1 MYSEC
6 VRCQKLGKECDGPN
20 FVAMPPQE
28 LIAWCKE
35 RKKHMGLTNAK
46 LAELSGLP
54 QGTVDS
60 LLANSHADFKVGTI
74 QQLLRVLVGGKW
86 LGDPCADPT
95 GTAGAELQEKIR
107 ALELEIKHKDETI
120 KDHEDQI
127 KSMTTLITNTNA
139 RYTKQID
146 ELQATIRDLNS
157 RHAHS
162 QDFLRDQLRGKNR
175 AVGVLSL
182 LLVICVLVI
191 IGALVVDKLNPDKG
205 FFWLN
210 DLAQLFNSSSPSSP
224 LA

>member
-6 VRCQKLGKECDGPN
+6 VRCQKLGHECDGPN

-35 RKKHMGLTNAK
+35 RKKHLGLTNAK

-107 ALELEIKHKDETI
+107 TLESEIKHRDEKIRHYEVELDELKLLI
-120 KDHEDQI
+120 K
-127 KSMTTLITNTNA
+127 NTNA
-139 RYTKQID
+139 R
-146 ELQATIRDLNS
+146 
-157 RHAHS
+157 HAKS
-162 QDFLRDQLRGKNR
+162 QDFLREQLRGRNKV
-175 AVGVLSL
+175 VGVLSL
-182 LLVICVLVI
+182 LLGICLLVI
-191 IGALVVDKLNPDKG
+191 IGALVVDRLNPDKG
-205 FFWLN
+205 FFWLG
-210 DLAQLFNSSSPSSP
+210 DLAQLFNSSSLGSL